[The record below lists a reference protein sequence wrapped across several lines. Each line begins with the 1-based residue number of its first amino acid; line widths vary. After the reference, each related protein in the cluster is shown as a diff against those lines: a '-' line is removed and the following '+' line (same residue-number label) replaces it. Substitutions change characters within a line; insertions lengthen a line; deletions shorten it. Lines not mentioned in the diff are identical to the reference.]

1 MRLDLFQSHQD
12 EAEGFVVG
20 CHLFFDFPE
29 YPSLSRDFNFYA
41 IEELPVKNRFLV
53 LPLAALAANCAIAQN
68 QTSYDELVVT
78 AAKVSQTVGETL
90 ASVEVFNAQDIEQS
104 MASDLPELLRGLA
117 GVDIFDNGGRGATA
131 SISLR
136 GLASDNTL
144 ILVDGQRVSSATSGA
159 TAVQHIP
166 LNLIERVEVVKGPK
180 SSLYGADALA
190 GVIQVFTKE
199 EPAPYLNLSYGSFN
213 TYETAAGYSYKEDS
227 RSFAIN
233 FSSSTSEGFSR
244 VEDGM
249 GLDAD
254 DDGYDEFGIS
264 LSGAYELD
272 NGDNIYA
279 NFLRSVGT
287 TEFDSGGNDS
297 IDFENQSLRVGYDTN
312 LSENFSA
319 DFELGF
325 AEDDSE
331 TFSSNP
337 SVFQTQRYMFNAQF
351 DYQLADQ
358 QVLTFGYDYFDDQVE
373 STQAFDQTSRDNHA
387 VFAQYLASL
396 GNFSIQAG
404 IRSDDNESFGR
415 QTTGNIAVGAQVSES
430 IDVVVSYGTAFK
442 SPTFNDQFFPLTDFG
457 GGTLFQGNPNLQP
470 EESDSYELLV
480 RGNSG
485 PFNWSASIYRTEVEN
500 LINGFAFDA
509 GSGIFT
515 AINVDEADITGGEFS
530 LGYALDTWYT
540 KLGVSYTDAEDSTT
554 GERLARTARSQA
566 NLDVVKTFDQFDV
579 ALSIYTQDNR
589 ISGASRLG
597 GYGLVDI
604 SGNYELSGSTRLSLA
619 ITNLFDKEY
628 FLTSSFSGNF
638 QTEGRAIN
646 ISVNHK
652 L

>member
-1 MRLDLFQSHQD
+1 M
-12 EAEGFVVG
+12 G

-68 QTSYDELVVT
+68 ETNYDELVVT

-144 ILVDGQRVSSATSGA
+144 ILIDGQRVSSATSGA

-233 FSSSTSEGFSR
+233 LSSSTSEGFSR

-396 GNFSIQAG
+396 GNLSIQAG

-415 QTTGNIAVGAQVSES
+415 QTTGNIAVGAQISES